1 MELEHFSHE
10 HPLILEE
17 EHNNN
22 GVEVSCYVCQQPIS
36 GPTYSCRQC
45 QHFSLHKVCAE
56 LPTKME
62 HPMHPEHHLILLP
75 DLPYSQSAYE
85 CSACQQ
91 PYESFTYSCFDCN
104 FQLDILCALLVQKIE
119 HICHKHPLTPLQRP
133 TSLLCD
139 ACGTKHEGTFY
150 QCTTCRFWVNQ
161 NCALLPSTIKYSE
174 HDHLLFLIYSF
185 PYEHFRFTSYCAICT
200 EKVDRIYWAY
210 YCAQCRYFAHIN
222 CLTSKI
228 KLSRELEEESCKTKQ
243 IDQKTMFVLEKLE
256 PNLIGLALVDDDDD
270 DVDDNDGRVEK
281 LEPDLKSLPLLDES
295 INLITHFKK
304 KINLEGKSNK
314 PMKIDHVSHYHP
326 LLFVDNHINDESCT
340 ASKLLVCAGCTQ
352 PITNPFYHCAECNFT
367 MHECCVELPIELQHP
382 IHPNHPLILNRW
394 QSIYSDLPLCQGCKM
409 SCNGVLFGCVACDFF
424 LDMKC
429 ASLLGTILHDTHKHF
444 LTLRE
449 TTGGLCFACHKIFY
463 GVGLVC
469 DICNFKLHTRCALL
483 PRMVSHR
490 FDKHPFS
497 LLYFGDQDEYYCE
510 ICEGEVNPFC
520 WFYHCDDCNRSLHKE
535 CIHPVSFLPQ
545 CFITHESHQHTL
557 ALKETCN
564 VPCEACKHDCY
575 GVGFGCD
582 TCNFTLHT
590 RCASLPQTVKH
601 RYNEHPFILTYFG
614 DQGENYCEICWGKI
628 NPKCWFYHCVD
639 YNLFLHTLCIQIDE
653 YRGELNIASHPHNL
667 SCVHQPKDI
676 SACDRCGEL
685 VEFGSIECAPCN
697 FKLHSDCARN
707 EAMERILSLQL
718 AGKLDP
724 VDSGH
729 TS

>member
-1 MELEHFSHE
+1 M
-10 HPLILEE
+10 
-17 EHNNN
+17 
-22 GVEVSCYVCQQPIS
+22 
-36 GPTYSCRQC
+36 
-45 QHFSLHKVCAE
+45 
-56 LPTKME
+56 
-62 HPMHPEHHLILLP
+62 
-75 DLPYSQSAYE
+75 
-85 CSACQQ
+85 
-91 PYESFTYSCFDCN
+91 
-104 FQLDILCALLVQKIE
+104 
-119 HICHKHPLTPLQRP
+119 
-133 TSLLCD
+133 
-139 ACGTKHEGTFY
+139 
-150 QCTTCRFWVNQ
+150 
-161 NCALLPSTIKYSE
+161 
-174 HDHLLFLIYSF
+174 
-185 PYEHFRFTSYCAICT
+185 
-200 EKVDRIYWAY
+200 
-210 YCAQCRYFAHIN
+210 
-222 CLTSKI
+222 
-228 KLSRELEEESCKTKQ
+228 
-243 IDQKTMFVLEKLE
+243 
-256 PNLIGLALVDDDDD
+256 
-270 DVDDNDGRVEK
+270 
-281 LEPDLKSLPLLDES
+281 SLPLLDES

-314 PMKIDHVSHYHP
+314 PMKIDHVSHYHT

-352 PITNPFYHCAECNFT
+352 PITAPFYHCAECNFT

-469 DICNFKLHTRCALL
+469 DICNFKLHTQCALL
-483 PRMVSHR
+483 PRTVSHR

-545 CFITHESHQHTL
+545 HFITHESHQHTL

-676 SACDRCGEL
+676 SAYDRCGEL